1 MWAGRDVSCPRPAVG
16 RATTG
21 SRGPGAAIVGAPGA
35 RVVEPARPVIPIPAP
50 VSDESHRVRAVRSH
64 PEEVRVAG
72 QRTTF
77 GKLQRER
84 AKQAKQAAK
93 RDRRHDRSS
102 GVPAEP
108 APLAPGEQLSPAELL
123 RRVEEIH
130 RQYDAGKLTLEDF
143 DEQRADLLARLPVD

>member
-1 MWAGRDVSCPRPAVG
+1 M
-16 RATTG
+16 
-21 SRGPGAAIVGAPGA
+21 
-35 RVVEPARPVIPIPAP
+35 
-50 VSDESHRVRAVRSH
+50 
-64 PEEVRVAG
+64 AG

-93 RDRRHDRSS
+93 RDRRHDRS
-102 GVPAEP
+102 GGRDDAAP

-130 RQYDAGKLTLEDF
+130 RQYDAGQLTLEDF

>member
-1 MWAGRDVSCPRPAVG
+1 
-16 RATTG
+16 
-21 SRGPGAAIVGAPGA
+21 
-35 RVVEPARPVIPIPAP
+35 
-50 VSDESHRVRAVRSH
+50 
-64 PEEVRVAG
+64 VAG

-93 RDRRHDRSS
+93 RDKRHDRTP
-102 GVPAEP
+102 VEAEP